1 MATNKV
7 GKGTKTVGINM
18 PEAEANELERRAKSM
33 HLSTGAYIKHIIRDW
48 VKSGKKLV
56 ITETK

>member
-1 MATNKV
+1 MATNKI

-18 PEAEANELERRAKSM
+18 PIEEAQELERRAQSM
-33 HLSTGAYIKHIIRDW
+33 HLSTGAYVKHIIRAW

-56 ITETK
+56 ISE